1 MLGHPYPQDEQISKL
16 SLDLH
21 LEQDFKEILRVLH
34 C

>member
-1 MLGHPYPQDEQISKL
+1 MLGHPHPQDEQISKL